1 MTREIHI
8 NVTEDNSDQSKK
20 DHRIVTYHV
29 PCLVAKTNVT
39 LVDETDQ
46 PLKMMCPYV
55 EKSEYGQYI
64 VMWCQLRDVP
74 GQNYGNKERC
84 GIYEGMK
91 PSDYK

>member
-1 MTREIHI
+1 MTREIQI
-8 NVTEDNSDQSKK
+8 NVTEDNGDKSKK

-29 PCLVAKTNVT
+29 PCAVAKTNVT

-55 EKSEYGQYI
+55 EKNWHGPYI
-64 VMWCQLRDVP
+64 DVRCQLRDVP
-74 GQNYGNKERC
+74 GQSYKERC

-91 PSDYK
+91 PSDCK